1 MAVNDE
7 IRRAIRV
14 ELARRD
20 LQQKDLAQLTGLS
33 PQHISDLLRGRSGN
47 LAEGWEKIF
56 EALGLQLA
64 ATPKEPGDK

>member
-1 MAVNDE
+1 M
-7 IRRAIRV
+7 

-20 LQQKDLAQLTGLS
+20 LQQKDLSKMTGLS

-56 EALGLQLA
+56 DALGLRLTA
-64 ATPKEPGDK
+64 VPKGRRDSQQ